1 MQANRFARV
10 CYEEAFKYAHRRR
23 TFGKPLVEHPVIRA
37 KLADMVRQIDATHA
51 QMENITY
58 QMCTM
63 TKEAGRDPI
72 SIVIVRS
79 IYRGY
84 DPLN

>member
-1 MQANRFARV
+1 M

-63 TKEAGRDPI
+63 TKEAGGSI
-72 SIVIVRS
+72 SIVLVRS
-79 IYRGY
+79 FHSYGH
-84 DPLN
+84 DPWK